1 MGAADAYDAVV
12 VGAGH
17 NGLVAAAYLA
27 RAGMRTLLLEARES
41 PGGCASSEDV
51 LGARVNICNCDHITF
66 RTTPVAEELD
76 LSRHGL
82 RYLDVDPSTLNL
94 PRSGAAPWFQF
105 HDLDRTIDGLAR
117 SYPDQADGYRKFMKV
132 AGPAASLVLA
142 AASEPPTP
150 RSLVTTAIR
159 RGLPAAI
166 TLLKWSRMSA
176 ADVLRK
182 FFDRDELIAPPLAT
196 GPFVWGVSPEAPG
209 TGLGALKLAMNH
221 IAQVGRPEGGVA
233 CCPPRCSGRSR
244 PTAANCG
251 RNRSSPASGAIAP
264 GWWA

>member
-196 GPFVWGVSPEAPG
+196 GPFVWGVTGGARHRPG
-209 TGLGALKLAMNH
+209 RAETGDEPHRPGRPTRGWSGMPPTALLGAFQAH
-221 IAQVGRPEGGVA
+221 GGELRTKSLV
-233 CCPPRCSGRSR
+233 
-244 PTAANCG
+244 T
-251 RNRSSPASGAIAP
+251 ASGAIAP